1 MRWVN
6 ITTIVLYPANLSV
19 ERLWDLYTLQT
30 FQLKF
35 LESTKKAEQEYCVQY
50 HKLQLSNTE
59 LSMSLEHREAEV
71 KKICGQLEEN
81 EKVRQVLV
89 AKCNALRKEKEEL
102 EELVADNQGTNFLYV
117 KIL

>member
-1 MRWVN
+1 
-6 ITTIVLYPANLSV
+6 
-19 ERLWDLYTLQT
+19 
-30 FQLKF
+30 
-35 LESTKKAEQEYCVQY
+35 
-50 HKLQLSNTE
+50 
-59 LSMSLEHREAEV
+59 MSLEHREAEV